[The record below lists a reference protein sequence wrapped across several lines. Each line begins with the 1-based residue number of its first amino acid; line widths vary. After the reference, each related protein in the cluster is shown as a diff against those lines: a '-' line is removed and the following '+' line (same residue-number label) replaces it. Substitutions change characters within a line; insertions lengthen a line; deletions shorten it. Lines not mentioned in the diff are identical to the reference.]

1 MMSSCKFIGEPLNK
15 AENSEN
21 SVPNCE
27 ECSDDDEEFKAY
39 LYDDEYSLDAG
50 VTIDQLK
57 QMIAD
62 VKKEINT
69 LELELKDNSHSTTA
83 IQGHEEDYEFE
94 AFEVPPHCVPIR
106 CDVRYFDWSKLYKET
121 QFDVIVM
128 DPPWQLASAAPT
140 RGVAL
145 GYKQLPNS
153 AIERLPIPQ
162 LQKNGFIF
170 IWVINARYSFAIELM
185 EKWGYEVVDDI
196 TWVKSTVNRR
206 LAKGHGFYLQHAKE
220 TCLVGKKGDDPPGM
234 QTNISSDVIFSE
246 RRGQSQ
252 KPEEMYE
259 LIEKLVPNGT
269 AFMHLYVH
277 SLTVFTLSNQRT
289 LPLKVA
295 TLWTEQRRLLRPE
308 LFVGRYLEIFARRN
322 NLRNYWV
329 SIGIE
334 L

>member
-1 MMSSCKFIGEPLNK
+1 VN
-15 AENSEN
+15 EN
-21 SVPNCE
+21 V
-27 ECSDDDEEFKAY
+27 
-39 LYDDEYSLDAG
+39 
-50 VTIDQLK
+50 Q
-57 QMIAD
+57 
-62 VKKEINT
+62 
-69 LELELKDNSHSTTA
+69 
-83 IQGHEEDYEFE
+83 
-94 AFEVPPHCVPIR
+94 
-106 CDVRYFDWSKLYKET
+106 
-121 QFDVIVM
+121 
-128 DPPWQLASAAPT
+128 
-140 RGVAL
+140 VAL

-259 LIEKLVPNGT
+259 LIEKLVPNG
-269 AFMHLYVH
+269 
-277 SLTVFTLSNQRT
+277 
-289 LPLKVA
+289 
-295 TLWTEQRRLLRPE
+295 
-308 LFVGRYLEIFARRN
+308 RYLEIFARRN